1 MRPILLFDVNETL
14 LDLRALDTLFEE
26 KLGSA
31 ALRPLWF
38 AQMLQLSFVGGLIDR
53 YVNFTDAQLAALD
66 MIAERANVDISRI
79 DRDAIV
85 DAMSDLPPHPEVPE
99 ALDRLQANGFRMAT
113 LTNSVGSVAAT
124 QVRNAGIAHVFEKV
138 LSADEVTQLKP
149 APAPYL
155 MAAESFGVS
164 IGETCLIA
172 AHAWDI
178 SGALAAGCAA
188 AFVSRPGA
196 VLSPVG
202 PRPEIIGRDM
212 SEIAD
217 LLLAA
222 AARDSAIGS

>member
-1 MRPILLFDVNETL
+1 MKPILLFDVNETL
-14 LDLRALDTLFEE
+14 LDLRALDALFEE

-38 AQMLQLSFVGGLIDR
+38 GQMLQLSFVGGLIDR
-53 YVNFTDAQLAALD
+53 YINFTDAQLAALD
-66 MIAERANVDISRI
+66 MIAERANVVISRV

-85 DAMSDLPPHPEVPE
+85 GAMSDLPPHPEVPE
-99 ALDRLQANGFRMAT
+99 ALDRLQSHGFRMAT
-113 LTNSVGSVAAT
+113 LTNSVASVAEA

-138 LSADEVTQLKP
+138 LSADEVSQLKP
-149 APAPYL
+149 APTPYL

-164 IGETCLIA
+164 IDQTCLIA

-188 AFVSRPGA
+188 AFVRRPGA

-202 PRPEIIGRDM
+202 QRPGIIGENI

-222 AARDSAIGS
+222 VARDAAEAS